1 MSICPKRGRQMVI
14 HIAFLEETHDGSSRT
29 VAYLKDG
36 RLERSLDC
44 RRREGGGRA
53 APDLSIRLL
62 EPVCRRSFIHD
73 VVQRLA
79 GGIQPPC
86 HKAPA
91 KMQQRYFCLKQQ
103 PRILRLPLPRFGR
116 SE

>member
-1 MSICPKRGRQMVI
+1 MLRDKISREIRFCIDDVRSAFGDAGCILLGQMSICPKRGRQMVI

-73 VVQRLA
+73 VVT
-79 GGIQPPC
+79 
-86 HKAPA
+86 KACRWDSTA
-91 KMQQRYFCLKQQ
+91 L
-103 PRILRLPLPRFGR
+103 
-116 SE
+116 S